1 MKFLVLFLL
10 SFQIAF
16 AQDISTTP
24 PLPTEGS
31 EVVTEIPKD
40 EVSPVEAVVNE
51 AEPVTNDP
59 VTEVVPA
66 VEQPKKEKEKTYSSK
81 ENRGD
86 STGTVMVGY
95 QLITSWLPS
104 KFTLSYTHNFN
115 EKWSLEGEYSQAS
128 INDPFIGV
136 DLGEIKEWRG
146 TLQARRFVGN
156 SFNFSFGPV
165 YSHFNAKLGTD
176 FVGANASS
184 KFSAENLGV
193 SGGFGNR
200 WQWKNG
206 ITFGIDWL
214 RLNIPVFETKV
225 EDKVL
230 KNVPGADDQEEIKD
244 LIRTFNRIPTFVLFG
259 LNIGYTF

>member
-16 AQDISTTP
+16 AQDIQTTP
-24 PLPTEGS
+24 PLPYEGP
-31 EVVTEIPKD
+31 EVVSEIPKP
-40 EVSPVEAVVNE
+40 ETSVIEEVVNQ
-51 AEPVTNDP
+51 AEPLP
-59 VTEVVPA
+59 ATEVK
-66 VEQPKKEKEKTYSSK
+66 QSKKEKSYSSK
-81 ENRGD
+81 ENREV
-86 STGTVMVGY
+86 SVHTLMVGY
-95 QLITSWLPS
+95 QLFTSWLPS
-104 KFTLSYTHNFN
+104 KFTLSYTHNFK
-115 EKWSLEGEYSQAS
+115 EKWSIEGEYTQAL

-176 FVGANASS
+176 FGGPNVNSQ
-184 KFSAENLGV
+184 FSAENLGL

-200 WQWKNG
+200 WQWHNG

-214 RLNIPVFETKV
+214 RLNVPVFQTKV

-230 KNVPGADDQEEIKD
+230 KNVPGADDRDEIKD

-259 LNIGYTF
+259 FNIGYSF